1 MDITRQALARMID
14 HTLLKPEVTPAQIE
28 RLCEEAQHYHFA
40 TVCVNPLYVSL
51 AARRLAGSD
60 VAVCTVVGFPL
71 GASLTRVKAF
81 EAECALADGAR
92 EVDMV
97 LPIGLLK
104 AGAVDEVR
112 ADIAVLAELCHR
124 HGALLKVILETVLLS
139 DAEKVAGC
147 QAAMAAGA
155 DFVKTSTGFGG
166 GGATVADVR
175 LMRQTVGPTIGV
187 KAAGGVRTLADAL
200 AMIEAGATRLG
211 ASAGAAIVSAVPA

>member
-1 MDITRQALARMID
+1 MDITRRVLAGMID
-14 HTLLKPEVTPAQIE
+14 HTLLKPEATPVQIE
-28 RLCEEAQHYHFA
+28 RLCEEAQQYHFA

-71 GASLTRVKAF
+71 GATTTRVKRF
-81 EAECALADGAR
+81 EAENALADGAR
-92 EVDMV
+92 ELDMV

-104 AGAVDEVR
+104 AGSHGKVR
-112 ADIAVLAELCHR
+112 ADIAALAELCRH
-124 HGALLKVILETVLLS
+124 HGALLKVILETALLT

-175 LMRQTVGPTIGV
+175 LMRQTVGTALGV
-187 KAAGGVRTLADAL
+187 KAAGGIRTLADAL
-200 AMIEAGATRLG
+200 AMIEAGATRIG
-211 ASAGAAIVSAVPA
+211 ASAGVAIVEALPA